1 MLDEPAKLI
10 YNVLDR
16 LGIDVFAFLAV
27 LCIGFLILLRKNI
40 KNWSQTKTIDKISV
54 VLLLILVIFFGVLF
68 IISP

>member
-54 VLLLILVIFFGVLF
+54 VLLLILVIFFWVLF